1 MSENNKEQDFV
12 DRVSIHRNR
21 RKLTIISQS
30 PNEMIVD
37 VERADSATIN
47 GSIISADTLNDFQD
61 EIDTANSY
69 ASSAFSTANSANT
82 TAQTASTAAN
92 SANQTATSADTKATT
107 ALSNSQTA
115 VTTAN
120 EAKAKA
126 LEVESKLADRGATI
140 KINGTSQ
147 TEINFTSDPQ
157 TQISNEVTARTNAD
171 NNLQTQITNEATARQ
186 NTDSSL
192 QAQIN
197 AKLNSADLL
206 NSIYPIGSIYMSAN
220 NISPANFIGGTWESI
235 QDRFLLGAGLTYSGG
250 AVGGEAS
257 HILTINEMPSHT
269 HTQKEHNHTQQP
281 HTHQYEYDNNN
292 NSSGD
297 YFALRSGKEGIGNTK
312 IISTTALNNGTTA
325 LNENTGGGQAHNNM
339 PPYLAVYM
347 WKRTA

>member
-1 MSENNKEQDFV
+1 MSEEIELKDFEN
-12 DRVSIHRNR
+12 RVSTHPNR

-37 VERADSATIN
+37 IERADSATID

-69 ASSAFSTANSANT
+69 ASSALSTANSANT
-82 TAQTASTAAN
+82 TAQTASTTAN

-115 VTTAN
+115 ITTAN

-126 LEVESKLADRGATI
+126 LEAESKLADRGATI
-140 KINGTSQ
+140 KINGASQ

-171 NNLQTQITNEATARQ
+171 NNLQTQITNEATTRQ
-186 NTDSSL
+186 NIDSSL

-197 AKLNSADLL
+197 AKLNSADFL
-206 NSIYPIGSIYMSAN
+206 NSVYPIGSIYMSIN

-235 QDRFLLGAGLTYSGG
+235 QDRFLLGAGDSYSIGTTDGETQHTLTTAEMPNHIHNNSITVT
-250 AVGGEAS
+250 ATQAS
-257 HILTINEMPSHT
+257 HNHAALTGTCNS
-269 HTQKEHNHTQQP
+269 
-281 HTHQYEYDNNN
+281 N
-292 NSSGD
+292 NSLYS
-297 YFALRSGKEGIGNTK
+297 LNTVSLGYK
-312 IISTTALNNGTTA
+312 TVSCFGGMEPIDKSTTYVK
-325 LNENTGGGQAHNNM
+325 ETGCDKSKS
-339 PPYLAVYM
+339 L
-347 WKRTA
+347 

>member
-12 DRVSIHRNR
+12 DRVSTHRNR

-69 ASSAFSTANSANT
+69 ASSALSTANSANT

-140 KINGTSQ
+140 KINGASQ

-171 NNLQTQITNEATARQ
+171 NNLQTQITNEATTRQ
-186 NTDSSL
+186 NIDSSL
-192 QAQIN
+192 QPAFF
-197 AKLNSADLL
+197 LNILL
-206 NSIYPIGSIYMSAN
+206 
-220 NISPANFIGGTWESI
+220 
-235 QDRFLLGAGLTYSGG
+235 FLTIAG
-250 AVGGEAS
+250 AVSNNRLFEPGRDKYYS
-257 HILTINEMPSHT
+257 IILMRMNAAKYTITNYL
-269 HTQKEHNHTQQP
+269 
-281 HTHQYEYDNNN
+281 YE
-292 NSSGD
+292 
-297 YFALRSGKEGIGNTK
+297 LLK
-312 IISTTALNNGTTA
+312 IIIGFLGFLISVILFAI
-325 LNENTGGGQAHNNM
+325 E
-339 PPYLAVYM
+339 
-347 WKRTA
+347 

>member
-12 DRVSIHRNR
+12 DRVSTHRNR

-171 NNLQTQITNEATARQ
+171 NNLQSQITNEATTRQ
-186 NTDSSL
+186 NIDSSL

-257 HILTINEMPSHT
+257 HVLTTNEMPSHHHSVLGADRAKDSYCYAAST
-269 HTQKEHNHTQQP
+269 HSTNGSAVLGGPPKNTNVHA
-281 HTHQYEYDNNN
+281 YYDN
-292 NSSGD
+292 GG
-297 YFALRSGKEGIGNTK
+297 Y
-312 IISTTALNNGTTA
+312 ISDPYIA
-325 LNENTGGGQAHNNM
+325 NTGGGQAHNNM